1 MPPVQ
6 AFEKGL
12 QEFNLYH
19 NLYNQNQNH
28 QELNHQVGF
37 GFGNSYQ
44 YNLGCGNLC
53 TERSH

>member
-53 TERSH
+53 TEWSH